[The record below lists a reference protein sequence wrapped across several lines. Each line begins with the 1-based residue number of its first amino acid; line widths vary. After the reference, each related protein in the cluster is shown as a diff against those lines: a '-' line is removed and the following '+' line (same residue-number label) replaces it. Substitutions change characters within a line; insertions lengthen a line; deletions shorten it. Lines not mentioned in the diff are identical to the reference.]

1 MVTRAQFLKDHP
13 ALAATEA
20 GSAERRRFLANN
32 PRIAMGW
39 GRTDDSGETD
49 AQRQARLTGSVGVP
63 RRAAPPAATGPGAA
77 APGAPQT
84 QASPQAAAQASAQ
97 AAAQAAPQ
105 VAAAPQPAVSVTGTS
120 AAGILKAAMEKVGL
134 GDLGEWAWQQ
144 SISGMPDSQ
153 IELGLRER
161 PEYKTRFSG
170 LAALKAKGRTISEGE
185 YIGLEQTYAAQM
197 RARGLPATFY
207 DTPDDFGKLIGAEV
221 SPQEFGERLSLAEEA
236 AMNSPKA
243 AQVRDELT
251 RLYNVPNAQGLL
263 TAFFIDPDRSQT
275 IIKAQYQASTTA
287 AASKRAG
294 FGSLTKTEAERIG
307 GLGVSEAQAAGTFS
321 SLAGM
326 DEFRHNLPGAAR
338 DAATR
343 EDLLAAGF
351 EDNAQ
356 AKAKIERTARRRT
369 ATFEGGGN
377 FSSSQR
383 GITGLGTS
391 NG

>member
-13 ALAATEA
+13 ALAATEP
-20 GSAERRRFLANN
+20 GSAKRRRFLANN
-32 PRIAMGW
+32 PRIAMAW
-39 GRTDDSGETD
+39 GRTDNSTETD

-63 RRAAPPAATGPGAA
+63 RPAAAPARPGAA
-77 APGAPQT
+77 APDAPQ
-84 QASPQAAAQASAQ
+84 AQASAQ
-97 AAAQAAPQ
+97 AAAQASPQVAAQASAQASAQAAAAPQ
-105 VAAAPQPAVSVTGTS
+105 VAASVTGTS

-134 GDLGEWAWQQ
+134 GDLGEWAWRQ
-144 SISGMPDSQ
+144 SINGMPDSQ

-221 SPQEFGERLSLAEEA
+221 SPQEFGERLQLAEET

-243 AQVRDELT
+243 QGIRDEMT
-251 RLYNVPNAQGLL
+251 RLYGIPNAQGLL

-294 FGSLTKTEAERIG
+294 FGSLTQAEAERIG

-326 DEFRHNLPGAAR
+326 DEFRQNLPGAGQ

-369 ATFEGGGN
+369 ATFEGGGG
-377 FSSSQR
+377 FASGQR
-383 GITGLGTS
+383 GVSGLGTA
-391 NG
+391 